1 MKELSNNLLP
11 VIFVLLAILLSCF
24 SIKNQNLVKEKNIQ
38 IEKLKELD
46 VEKQYIIEN

>member
-24 SIKNQNLVKEKNIQ
+24 SIKNQNLVKEKIVLDDKYNI
-38 IEKLKELD
+38 KKKYTD
-46 VEKQYIIEN
+46 